1 MNKTALLTAAQ
12 VYSVIDMGPHVIELF
27 LVPKHPFLTAICDY
41 CKKKKLQY
49 VDYQYKILQNVLLRK
64 VESQAIYTIKTSYK
78 T

>member
-12 VYSVIDMGPHVIELF
+12 VHSVIDMGPHVIELF

-49 VDYQYKILQNVLLRK
+49 VIISTKYYRMCFYEKWNLRPY
-64 VESQAIYTIKTSYK
+64 IP
-78 T
+78 